1 LVGKTPWF
9 LETELHVFAY
19 ACCRPTMGIAT
30 DVEIRFKPTA
40 SQPPP
45 QCDGFTRRCKAL
57 WMFHK
62 QHALTIWS
70 PGLHLLKAEPL
81 DLKLKMCSVKI

>member
-1 LVGKTPWF
+1 MAT
-9 LETELHVFAY
+9 
-19 ACCRPTMGIAT
+19 T
-30 DVEIRFKPTA
+30 DVEIGYAGYVFLLFQAKSEPAKKCFKPTA

-45 QCDGFTRRCKAL
+45 QCDNGFTRRCKAL

-70 PGLHLLKAEPL
+70 PALRLLKA
-81 DLKLKMCSVKI
+81 